1 MRVGMRVRG
10 GGRAS
15 GEQEKELAAYLN
27 GREQLR
33 GRVHLVDE
41 RRRSAGMSQSVASVL
56 TELGPYAVVFA
67 TALIAWIR
75 HRTSDTTVTVR
86 RQDGAEFEISAQRV
100 RGLGAAQLRA
110 LVEQIAQVV
119 DDGVAL
125 AGSSPGAPIG
135 PPSNTSEA
143 GRGHAEPA
151 ALLSDGAGVE
161 PAPEEVRGVEEP
173 APEV

>member
-15 GEQEKELAAYLN
+15 GEQEKELAAYLD

-67 TALIAWIR
+67 TALISWIR

-86 RQDGAEFEISAQRV
+86 RQDGAEFEVSAQRV

-119 DDGVAL
+119 DNG
-125 AGSSPGAPIG
+125 GAPAG
-135 PPSNTSEA
+135 PSTGDPTGTPSNIPEA
-143 GRGHAEPA
+143 GRGRAEA
-151 ALLSDGAGVE
+151 AVLPPGDAGLE
-161 PAPEEVRGVEEP
+161 LALEEVLRVE
-173 APEV
+173 